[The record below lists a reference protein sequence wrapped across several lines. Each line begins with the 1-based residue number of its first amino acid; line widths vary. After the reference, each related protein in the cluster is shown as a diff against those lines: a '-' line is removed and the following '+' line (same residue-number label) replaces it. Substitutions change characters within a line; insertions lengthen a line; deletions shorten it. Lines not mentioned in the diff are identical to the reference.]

1 MNIENMF
8 WLHHLIWA
16 LPLLLLVAWWSH
28 RARRLRLSRLLS
40 PALHPTMLPFHRPRG
55 SVWRTSF
62 RIVSLVCI
70 VAALARP
77 QWGSE
82 WQELRRKGLDLMV
95 VLDVSRSMLAE
106 DIRPNRLERS
116 KLGILDLLERLQ
128 GDRVGLILFA
138 GTSRAY
144 CPLTIDYAAFR
155 FCLEDS
161 RPELVPVGGTDLNA
175 AIDAVIKAFEKSERS
190 SDKAVLLVSDGEDH
204 DQNIDESIRRLRERN
219 IRVFSVGV
227 GSPEGELIPL
237 KNERGGQDF
246 LKNRENQVVKSR
258 LNEEVLLRL
267 ASETNGAYVR
277 AGRLDFGAE
286 RLYEE
291 FILKLER
298 DELETRR
305 VQRLREQHAWF
316 SAFALLALIVESLFA
331 TNHARRERL
340 TPS

>member
-1 MNIENMF
+1 MRIENSI

-16 LPLLLLVAWWSH
+16 VPLLLIVAWWNH
-28 RARRLRLSRLLS
+28 RARRKRLTRLIA
-40 PALHPTMLPFHRPRG
+40 PALWPAIVPFYRANGP
-55 SVWRTSF
+55 VWRTGF
-62 RIVSLVCI
+62 RILCLVFI
-70 VAALARP
+70 VLALARP

-116 KLGILDLLERLQ
+116 KLGILDLIEQLQ

-138 GTSRAY
+138 GAARAY
-144 CPLTIDYAAFR
+144 CPLTIDYPAFR
-155 FCLEDS
+155 FCLEDA
-161 RPELVPVGGTDLNA
+161 RPELVPTGGTDLNA
-175 AIDAVIKAFEKSERS
+175 AIETVIKAFEKSERS

-204 DQNIDESIRRLRERN
+204 DQNIDESIRRLRERE
-219 IRVFSVGV
+219 IRVFTVGV

-237 KNERGGQDF
+237 RNEQGGQDF

-258 LNEEVLLRL
+258 LNEAVLLRL
-267 ASETNGAYVR
+267 ATETGGAYVR

-305 VQRLREQHAWF
+305 VQRMREQHAWF

-331 TNHARRERL
+331 TNHARRERMA
-340 TPS
+340 SS